1 MSILQGHE
9 NIIKHLVDV
18 NGSQMVFD
26 VESREY
32 ALIKLVFPDDE
43 CLCSHSGFHKLNKLI
58 PVDAQGECINEI
70 EIDD

>member
-1 MSILQGHE
+1 MAILKEHGS
-9 NIIKHLVDV
+9 IIKHLVDV

-32 ALIKLVFPDDE
+32 ALIKIVFPDDE
-43 CLCSHSGFHKLNKLI
+43 CMCSHSGFHKLNKLI
-58 PVDAQGECINEI
+58 PVDAQGKSINEI

>member
-1 MSILQGHE
+1 MAILKGHGS
-9 NIIKHLVDV
+9 IIKHLVDV

-32 ALIKLVFPDDE
+32 ALIKIVFPDDE
-43 CLCSHSGFHKLNKLI
+43 CLGSHSGFHKLNKLI
-58 PVDAQGECINEI
+58 PVDAQGKSINEI